1 MLGRLDRVTL
11 VTMSTHS
18 PLKGFT
24 LSSLKQSRRT
34 AVTTKV
40 PGQVLYQTD
49 CEVAKVVETRQ
60 RKVGEK
66 EGRREEEEEEGIS
79 KQRALD
85 GKSM

>member
-1 MLGRLDRVTL
+1 MF
-11 VTMSTHS
+11 THS

-40 PGQVLYQTD
+40 PSQVLYQTD
-49 CEVAKVVETRQ
+49 FEVAKIVETWQ

-66 EGRREEEEEEGIS
+66 EGRREEEEGIS

-85 GKSM
+85 GKGM